1 VQPYSAGSTQHART
15 IPPFNL
21 DSLPDLVALAR
32 HMLPKNVAVQV
43 LALVPAGLATRFTD
57 PSSFKT
63 IRNSTRGPPFDD
75 PFFS

>member
-32 HMLPKNVAVQV
+32 HMLPTDVAIQV
-43 LALVPAGLATRFTD
+43 FALVPAGLDSLNFSLEQ
-57 PSSFKT
+57 PKT
-63 IRNSTRGPPFDD
+63 LYKDRL
-75 PFFS
+75 